1 MARSS
6 ATPPSRAGR
15 EDTVAAIVRE
25 LRSAIIEGRLMPGE
39 RVRQEELAEQ
49 FGVSRVPVRE
59 ALKALATVGLLKH
72 TMNSGFA
79 VSRLEETELVQIYRL
94 RQLIE
99 DDLMRPLPEVGPE
112 HLAALAG
119 LNEQMAEL
127 SAREDVGAMT
137 LLNRTFHFEMFAL
150 TGSTLMIDMLA
161 QLWDL
166 SMPYHSTYLYD
177 RQTRDRVLREHEQLL
192 AALEAGD
199 TDRYELVA
207 AEHRASSEVALL
219 RVVRRQPFLRQS
231 AAQSS

>member
-1 MARSS
+1 M
-6 ATPPSRAGR
+6 
-15 EDTVAAIVRE
+15 AAIVSE

-39 RVRQEELAEQ
+39 RIRQDALAEQ

-79 VSRLEETELVQIYRL
+79 VSRLEEAELVQIYRL
-94 RQLIE
+94 RRLIE
-99 DDLMRPLPEVGPE
+99 DDLMRPLPEVDE
-112 HLAALAG
+112 KHLADLTG
-119 LNEQMAEL
+119 LNEQMALL
-127 SAREDVGAMT
+127 SEREDVGGMT

-177 RQTRDRVLREHEQLL
+177 RQTRDKVLREHEQLL
-192 AALEAGD
+192 TALEAGD
-199 TDRYELVA
+199 TDRYEQVA
-207 AEHRASSEVALL
+207 AEHRASSETALL
-219 RVVRRQPFLRQS
+219 RVVRRTSFLRRGV
-231 AAQSS
+231 AQSS